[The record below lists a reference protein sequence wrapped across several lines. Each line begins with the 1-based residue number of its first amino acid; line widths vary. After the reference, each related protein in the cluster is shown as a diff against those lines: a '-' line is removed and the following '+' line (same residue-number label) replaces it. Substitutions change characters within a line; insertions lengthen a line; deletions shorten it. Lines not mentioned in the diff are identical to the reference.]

1 MQKILCIWAR
11 VLTSLLLVWLVQMWP
26 EARWVLIVP
35 LMYLIGAYLQHTPQ
49 QRSISGNLN
58 VTWNNMRLI
67 HIFTLTSIIIAHTH
81 AASLLAVDILLSSIV
96 MIF

>member
-26 EARWVLIVP
+26 EARLVLIVP

-67 HIFTLTSIIIAHTH
+67 HIATLASILMDPTH
-81 AASLLAVDILLSSIV
+81 ASLLAVDILLSSII